1 MMKLVLRINII
12 LVVPIEFLHYCP
24 LHFKGGEEA
33 ANVLLLNITTFGV
46 LIMGMNILTEVEL
59 RLVLQH
65 GWFRKVL
72 K

>member
-1 MMKLVLRINII
+1 
-12 LVVPIEFLHYCP
+12 
-24 LHFKGGEEA
+24 
-33 ANVLLLNITTFGV
+33 LLNITTFGV